1 MSAKDRLFAAYD
13 QWREWSEKEGQAIR
27 ISNWPT
33 VRDCQRAKM
42 ELQPQILRFTE
53 NSRTEHQ
60 QTGADWMGTETEL
73 RKHVAEL
80 IALEMRNNDLL
91 HEVRQTAEAEL
102 AECSKNRRNLK
113 QVHRSYAPAGT
124 SAWASYS

>member
-13 QWREWSEKEGQAIR
+13 QWRDWSEKEGEAIR

-33 VRDCQRAKM
+33 VRECQRAKM

-60 QTGADWMGTETEL
+60 QTGADWSGTEVAL
-73 RKHVAEL
+73 RKQVAEL

-91 HEVRQTAEAEL
+91 HEVRQTAQAEML
-102 AECSKNRRNLK
+102 EISRNRRSVK
-113 QVHRSYAPAGT
+113 QVHRSYAAPGA